1 MPDTHTMFPLWD
13 YNKGHKWGMSIDLTA
28 CVGCQACTMACQS
41 ENNIAVVGKE
51 EVAKGRHMNWIRV
64 DRYYHGS
71 TDDPRNVFP
80 ARAVH
85 ALRERAVRAGVS
97 GRGYGA

>member
-1 MPDTHTMFPLWD
+1 
-13 YNKGHKWGMSIDLTA
+13 MSIDLTA
-28 CVGCQACTMACQS
+28 CVGCQACTIACQS

-64 DRYYHGS
+64 DRYYNGLAGRS
-71 TDDPRNVFP
+71 RNVFS
-80 ARAVH
+80 AGAVH

-97 GRGYGA
+97 GRGHGA